1 MKFSKKV
8 YKNTPEY
15 ALYIKARFADR
26 TSHSFEFDGHRWAYE
41 HTRFDDA
48 GNYDLLYRFTDDE
61 VSPVETS
68 DDLSLH
74 DYFSAKAMAAI
85 IANPSLIGDLGELSV
100 GWIVGHSRAVADA
113 MIKARG

>member
-26 TSHSFEFDGHRWAYE
+26 SSHSFGFDGHRWAYE
-41 HTRFDDA
+41 HTSFDDT

-68 DDLSLH
+68 DDLSVR
-74 DYFSAKAMAAI
+74 DYMAATQSECLQI
-85 IANPSLIGDLGELSV
+85 STLIKERQPNAVLMCGEV
-100 GWIVGHSRAVADA
+100 YR
-113 MIKARG
+113 

>member
-8 YKNTPEY
+8 HKNTPEY

-26 TSHSFEFDGHRWAYE
+26 SSHSFEFDGHRWAYE
-41 HTRFDDA
+41 HTSFDDA

-68 DDLSLH
+68 DDLSVR
-74 DYFSAKAMAAI
+74 DYMAAKYMQGVS
-85 IANPSLIGDLGELSV
+85 ANPERLYSNDDLAEE
-100 GWIVGHSRAVADA
+100 AYQMADA